1 MAYFGNNQR
10 GELQELYADLNDL
23 NFDKKK
29 EVLEYSKV
37 GNKKSDCLYDCRERC
52 LTIILICNKMF
63 GVLRH

>member
-29 EVLEYSKV
+29 EVLHYCDE
-37 GNKKSDCLYDCRERC
+37 GN
-52 LTIILICNKMF
+52 
-63 GVLRH
+63 